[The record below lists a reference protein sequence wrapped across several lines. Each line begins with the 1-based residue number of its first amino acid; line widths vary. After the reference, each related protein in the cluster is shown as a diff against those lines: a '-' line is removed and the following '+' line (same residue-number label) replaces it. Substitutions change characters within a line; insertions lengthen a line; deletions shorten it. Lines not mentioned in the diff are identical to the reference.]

1 MLLFY
6 WFYFVNCMALN
17 INAKAEVYKGEG
29 LRVHSCLRNC
39 SEKDDKYLMYSQDEK
54 GSIVVDASS
63 YHQSYQG

>member
-6 WFYFVNCMALN
+6 WFYFVNCIALN

-39 SEKDDKYLMYSQDEK
+39 PDKDDKYLMYSQMRR
-54 GSIVVDASS
+54 VDSGGYASS